1 MALHFQLDERLLFI
15 WPHLMFHADT
25 QPEEADGG
33 RSRSPLL
40 RRIPAAD
47 HAEQWLEGLV
57 RDYTTRARGGDHVV
71 RNGARH
77 LFSIFSQ
84 IPCR

>member
-1 MALHFQLDERLLFI
+1 MGAAH
-15 WPHLMFHADT
+15 
-25 QPEEADGG
+25 G
-33 RSRSPLL
+33 PLL
-40 RRIPAAD
+40 RRIHAAD

-77 LFSIFSQ
+77 LFSIFSED
-84 IPCR
+84 PLSPGASK